1 VGLVS
6 PKQVREQ
13 APRKTVCERH
23 DFKLV
28 SRQTF
33 EQCLEELAT
42 ECAGRPMHALLY
54 AQLRDGTLG
63 QNRHQPGSAEVLI
76 QHVVQL
82 LTTDSG
88 QQDAITLLDSE
99 KFAVLIQDCLSE
111 CALQVARLMRTAIQ
125 NSLLWWQGDAVQFNV
140 NIGLVLFRHYSDKI
154 ALLTV
159 AHQAC
164 HTAQESGYNH
174 IHVVRLD

>member
-1 VGLVS
+1 
-6 PKQVREQ
+6 
-13 APRKTVCERH
+13 VCERH

-33 EQCLEELAT
+33 EQCLEELSA
-42 ECAGRPMHALLY
+42 ECPGKQLHALLY
-54 AQLRDGTLG
+54 AQLRGGSIG
-63 QNRHQPGSAEVLI
+63 QDRHQDMTAEALV

-82 LTTDSG
+82 LGTDNG
-88 QQDAITLLDSE
+88 QHDAITLLGSE

-125 NSLLWWQGDAVQFNV
+125 NSLLWWQGDTVRFNV

-164 HTAQESGYNH
+164 RSAKESGYNH